1 MSSWAQQRESIRR
14 AVEAGASARTSGQGS
29 ELLRLPSG
37 QQLLLSRPNGQ
48 PTRAGQF
55 YYQLAGRRAPS
66 RRFNE
71 NQQLVRDGPNDYI
84 YLRGGTKKLV
94 RSLQPDG
101 NYRVTKLGKSFFRDK
116 WIRGR
121 RRNGRPYER
130 ETLLPVTLD
139 GLGRQNDSLGEV
151 QAHRNV
157 IAAALRKMG
166 DPEDGAVVME
176 ISEETYTYDA
186 SRDWA
191 VSKQT
196 MQVVD
201 NRVET
206 EVALNRRLGAL
217 RDVSYQLFRG
227 SEILQ
232 SAFEQR
238 EDRLCVVRQLSEL
251 LRLPYEEVYSD
262 FDAICPKN
270 WERKGVTGAEIR
282 EFCACAAVH
291 RQLPRADAR
300 LLRAGRQGAAAR
312 GLLHLPRSR
321 LLLPQ
326 RRRRVLLR
334 RRGAGP
340 AQLSRRS
347 AGVHRAPLPGVE
359 AVARRDR
366 ARALLVRGCARGP
379 GRAGAGAP
387 TEGRDARLGGVAV
400 PAPEGQGRRL
410 RRARVSRR
418 RRCSRGG

>member
-116 WIRGR
+116 WTDYLAHMPVRIRGR

-157 IAAALRKMG
+157 IAAALREMG

-206 EVALNRRLGAL
+206 EVALNRRLGVL

-227 SEILQ
+227 SEILE

-270 WERKGVTGAEIR
+270 WESKGIAGAEIR
-282 EFCACAAVH
+282 EFCVWRKAPLYIVNCRGQMLDCYDTSRPSGSSGPWPAAST
-291 RQLPRADAR
+291 AIT
-300 LLRAGRQGAAAR
+300 
-312 GLLHLPRSR
+312 RSSTAT
-321 LLLPQ
+321 PAPCPSATA
-326 RRRRVLLR
+326 
-334 RRGAGP
+334 RRGTSP
-340 AQLSRRS
+340 AIAAIGASPPCPSSGIGSSGAERSSPGTSGARTCAWSGQSCWGRGTSRRS
-347 AGVHRAPLPGVE
+347 R
-359 AVARRDR
+359 
-366 ARALLVRGCARGP
+366 CA
-379 GRAGAGAP
+379 AWWS
-387 TEGRDARLGGVAV
+387 GGTCA
-400 PAPEGQGRRL
+400 
-410 RRARVSRR
+410 
-418 RRCSRGG
+418 